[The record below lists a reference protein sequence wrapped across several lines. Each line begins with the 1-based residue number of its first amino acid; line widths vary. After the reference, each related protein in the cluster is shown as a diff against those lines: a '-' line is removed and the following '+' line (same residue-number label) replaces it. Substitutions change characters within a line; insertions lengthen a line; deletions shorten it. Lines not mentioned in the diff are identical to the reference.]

1 MREKIWYYM
10 LDSKFQSLYLDYQV
24 SKYQKYDRNINIFL
38 ALASS
43 SSIGAWAIW
52 NEYQIIWAII
62 IAAAY
67 VVNIIKP
74 YFPYSKYIKE
84 LNERALSMQN
94 LHLDY
99 ERLWYKFD
107 NDQVNED
114 IATEKF
120 FDLKSKGITNLRLND
135 DTLVFEDDNIYRVA
149 EVKMKSYVKNN
160 YNVEY

>member
-52 NEYQIIWAII
+52 NEYQILWAII
-62 IAAAY
+62 IAASN

-74 YFPYSKYIKE
+74 YFPYSKYIKD

-99 ERLWYKFD
+99 ERLWYNFD
-107 NDQVNED
+107 NDQVLED
-114 IATEKF
+114 LATQKF
-120 FDLKSKGITNLRLND
+120 FDLKSKGVTTLRLND
-135 DTLVFEDDNIYRVA
+135 DTLVFEDEKIYQVA
-149 EVKMKSYVKNN
+149 EEKMRSYVKNN
-160 YNVEY
+160 YNVDY

>member
-10 LDSKFQSLYLDYQV
+10 LDSKFQSLYLDYQT
-24 SKYQKYDRNINIFL
+24 SKYQKFDRRINIFL

-43 SSIGAWAIW
+43 TSIGAWAVW
-52 NEYQIIWAII
+52 QEFQLVWAII
-62 IAAAY
+62 IAGSN

-74 YFPYSKYIKE
+74 YFPFSKYIKE

-107 NDQVNED
+107 RDQINEEN
-114 IATEKF
+114 ATELF
-120 FDLKSKGITNLRLND
+120 FDLKAKGIANLRLND
-135 DTLVFEDDNIYRVA
+135 DTLVFEDDKI
-149 EVKMKSYVKNN
+149 
-160 YNVEY
+160 